1 MLRVM
6 DDDRVFRALADP
18 TRRHLLDRLFERDGR
33 TLTELLEGVEMSRFG
48 VMKHLRILEGAGM
61 IVTRRA
67 GREKLHFLNA
77 VPVQLIADRWV
88 GKYTRERAAALADL
102 KAVLDEG
109 GAHMSPSATKPRQ
122 VYQVYI
128 NASPEKVWQ
137 AITNPEFTTRYFYGS
152 YVEST
157 FEPKAKLTHYT
168 GDRSAV
174 MVEGEIIEADPPHRL
189 VHSWKLRYDP
199 KFAGDAASQG
209 TWEIASEDGKV
220 SKLTVIHE
228 FLSEDASYAE
238 VASGW
243 SWVVSNLKT
252 LLETGEALPSH
263 N

>member
-1 MLRVM
+1 MLMVM

-33 TLTELLEGVEMSRFG
+33 TLTELLEDVEMSRFG
-48 VMKHLRILEGAGM
+48 VMKHLRVLEGAGM
-61 IVTRRA
+61 VVTRRA

-102 KAVLDEG
+102 KAVLEEG
-109 GAHMSPSATKPRQ
+109 GATMSATATKPRQ
-122 VYQVYI
+122 LYQVFI
-128 NASPEKVWQ
+128 KASPEKVWE
-137 AITNPEFTTRYFYGS
+137 AITKPEFTTRYFYGS

-157 FEPKAKLTHYT
+157 FQPKAKLTHYT

-174 MVEGEIIEADPPHRL
+174 MIEGEIIEADPPRRL
-189 VHSWKLRYDP
+189 VHTWNVRYDP
-199 KFAGDAASQG
+199 KFAGDAPSQV
-209 TWEIASEDGKV
+209 TWEIASEDGRV

-228 FLSEDASYAE
+228 FETEDETFRE

-252 LLETGEALPSH
+252 FLETGEALPSH
-263 N
+263 D

>member
-1 MLRVM
+1 M
-6 DDDRVFRALADP
+6 FKALADP
-18 TRRHLLDRLFERDGR
+18 TRRSLLDALFAQDGQTLSALER
-33 TLTELLEGVEMSRFG
+33 RFAMTRIG
-48 VMKHLRILEGAGM
+48 VMKHLRVLEDAGL
-61 IVTRRA
+61 VSTRRR

-88 GKYTRERAAALADL
+88 GKYTRARAAALADL
-102 KAVLDEG
+102 KAALDEG
-109 GAHMSPSATKPRQ
+109 GAHMSPTATKPRQ

-157 FEPKAKLTHYT
+157 FQPKATLTHYS

-174 MVEGEIIEADPPHRL
+174 MVEGEIVEADPPRRL
-189 VHSWKLRYDP
+189 VHTWNIRYDP
-199 KFAGDAASQG
+199 KFAGDEPSQV
-209 TWEIASEDGKV
+209 TWEIASEDGQV

-228 FLSEDASYAE
+228 FESEDATFHE

-252 LLETGEALPSH
+252 LLETGEALPSQG
-263 N
+263 